1 MAEGRLE
8 AFVHANE
15 RASPSVNQTQTPQ
28 SKMDFMW
35 ETPANGSAMEL
46 DLFPSA
52 LESTVLP
59 ILYCF
64 LCAFGL
70 SGNVL
75 VIYVVSNF
83 SKMRTVANVYLLNL
97 AVADVLF
104 LLVLPFLATDV
115 ILMAWPFGDFMCRSV
130 VLATNIN
137 GFASFFSLAVL
148 SVDRYYATVQP
159 LQSLQHRTV
168 SKARWVSVGVWTV
181 ALVLV
186 CPFIVFARTAKD
198 TSGAEHCIVDWPGT
212 IDDPTFGSQ
221 LAVTYSFVLGFAV
234 PLLFIAVCYTLII
247 FRLRAKGPI
256 PPNGVA
262 ARSRNKIT
270 VMVCAVVLAFTIC
283 WLPYHIFNIV
293 RISIGMDVSLSV
305 RQTALVVNLL
315 AFCNSAINPLI
326 YHCLGENFR
335 KGFRRV
341 CLPYSS
347 NASRKS
353 TRRTAQTSL
362 SSIPRQQV
370 GDTELNSLAFSL
382 FRRPMAKMTF
392 PGKPPGGDNKTSS
405 RPSRV
410 RRRGGVRWSPQM
422 EPTTTESSKDNPQSE
437 QASLKI
443 TQGIE
448 VDEPSAPSSTA
459 SPRRSRDSD
468 GRQEEITAYN
478 TTTTRST
485 DYQHHDHSDRGS
497 RRSHTRK
504 TCPRLSLCFP
514 RKTRRFHVASW
525 KHTPD
530 KTAGESLAKLTKFR
544 VVNYREQ
551 WV

>member
-1 MAEGRLE
+1 MAEGQLE
-8 AFVHANE
+8 AFVHANK
-15 RASPSVNQTQTPQ
+15 RASSSLNQTHTPQ

-35 ETPANGSAMEL
+35 ETPANSSAMEL

-70 SGNVL
+70 AGNVL

-159 LQSLQHRTV
+159 LQSLQYRTV
-168 SKARWVSVGVWTV
+168 SKARWVSVGVWSV

-198 TSGAEHCIVDWPGT
+198 TDGAEHCIVDWPGT
-212 IDDPTFGSQ
+212 SVDPSFGSQ
-221 LAVTYSFVLGFAV
+221 VAITYSFVLGFAV
-234 PLLFIAVCYTLII
+234 PLLFIAVCYALII

-256 PPNGVA
+256 PPNGVT

-270 VMVCAVVLAFTIC
+270 VMVCAVVLAFTVC

-293 RISIGMDVSLSV
+293 RISAGLDVSLSV

-341 CLPYSS
+341 CLPFSS
-347 NASRKS
+347 NSSRKS
-353 TRRTAQTSL
+353 TRRTVQTSL

-370 GDTELNSLAFSL
+370 GDIELNNLGYSL
-382 FRRPMAKMTF
+382 FQRPMAKITF
-392 PGKPPGGDNKTSS
+392 PGKPPSGDNKTSGRQS
-405 RPSRV
+405 RAR
-410 RRRGGVRWSPQM
+410 RRRGVTWSPQT
-422 EPTTTESSKDNPQSE
+422 EPNTTKSSKENPQSQ

-443 TQGIE
+443 DKGIE
-448 VDEPSAPSSTA
+448 VDDVSVPSSTA
-459 SPRRSRDSD
+459 SPRRSRDSE
-468 GRQEEITAYN
+468 RQEEITACN
-478 TTTTRST
+478 TTPKEPSVNSQHDDDIDKGSNRSC
-485 DYQHHDHSDRGS
+485 R
-497 RRSHTRK
+497 RK
-504 TCPRLSLCFP
+504 TCTGLSLCFP
-514 RKTRRFHVASW
+514 NKSRRFHVASW
-525 KHTPD
+525 KHAPD
-530 KTAGESLAKLTKFR
+530 KTAGDSLAKLTKFK

>member
-1 MAEGRLE
+1 MAEGQLE
-8 AFVHANE
+8 GFLHANE
-15 RASPSVNQTQTPQ
+15 GASSRLNQTHAPQ
-28 SKMDFMW
+28 SKMDFRW
-35 ETPANGSAMEL
+35 DTPANSSAMEL

-70 SGNVL
+70 AGNVL

-168 SKARWVSVGVWTV
+168 SKARWVSVGVWSV

-186 CPFIVFARTAKD
+186 CPFIVFARTATD

-212 IDDPTFGSQ
+212 IGDPNFGSQ
-221 LAVTYSFVLGFAV
+221 VAITYSFVLGFAV
-234 PLLFIAVCYTLII
+234 PLLFITVCYALII

-256 PPNGVA
+256 PPSGVT

-270 VMVCAVVLAFTIC
+270 VMVCAVVLAFTVC
-283 WLPYHIFNIV
+283 WLPYHVFNIV
-293 RISIGMDVSLSV
+293 RIRMGMDVSLAV
-305 RQTALVVNLL
+305 RQTALAVNLL

-335 KGFRRV
+335 KSFRRV
-341 CLPYSS
+341 CLPHSR
-347 NASRKS
+347 NTSRKS
-353 TRRTAQTSL
+353 TRRTVQTSL

-370 GDTELNSLAFSL
+370 GDTEMNNLGVSL
-382 FRRPMAKMTF
+382 FRRPMAKIPF
-392 PGKPPGGDNKTSS
+392 PGKPPGGDNKISG
-405 RPSRV
+405 RANRV
-410 RRRGGVRWSPQM
+410 LRQRRGVTWSPQT
-422 EPTTTESSKDNPQSE
+422 EPNTTESSKENPQSE
-437 QASLKI
+437 HASLKI
-443 TQGIE
+443 TKSIE
-448 VDEPSAPSSTA
+448 VDETSAHSLTT
-459 SPRRSRDSD
+459 SPGGSRDRHD
-468 GRQEEITAYN
+468 EITTCN
-478 TTTTRST
+478 TTAKEPTTNNSQLDDDSDLGST
-485 DYQHHDHSDRGS
+485 CTG
-497 RRSHTRK
+497 
-504 TCPRLSLCFP
+504 LSLCFP
-514 RKTRRFHVASW
+514 RKTRRFHVATW
-525 KHTPD
+525 KHAPD
-530 KTAGESLAKLTKFR
+530 KTAVDSLAKLTKFR